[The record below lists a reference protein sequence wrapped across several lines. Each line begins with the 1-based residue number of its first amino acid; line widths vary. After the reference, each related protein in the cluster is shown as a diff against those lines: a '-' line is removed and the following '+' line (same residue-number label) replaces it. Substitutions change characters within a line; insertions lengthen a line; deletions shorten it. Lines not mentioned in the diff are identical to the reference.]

1 LQGLKLIQNKG
12 KHSSSG
18 EERDREKEIQ
28 PILGEERQRW
38 VMVCPDLPSLL
49 SLVLLLFSWGK
60 AQKGDGCYGWEDMA
74 SRVREV

>member
-18 EERDREKEIQ
+18 EKRERGKEIQ
-28 PILGEERQRW
+28 PIGEERRRW
-38 VMVCPDLPSLL
+38 ATVSPHLPSLL
-49 SLVLLLFSWGK
+49 SLVLPLFSWGK
-60 AQKGDGCYGWEDMA
+60 AQKGDGCSGWEDVA